1 MTQQQ
6 QTSADAVRKYRAAMA
21 GFLKSTLP
29 FMGHIAGPQT
39 DHPGLDADI
48 KAEIEHDPFNVFR
61 PHAVLLVR
69 KARLHVIAVL
79 AANRDSNLHSLAVQ
93 MRPALECAGQVVA
106 VFRNLFI
113 APDPNAVGQYLNA
126 DYYQTMQRH
135 TKGQLRHDY
144 LLDSIAKAD
153 PLGSSRRPKGLDE
166 VDKVQSLE
174 DGLAWYGY
182 LSRFHHP
189 KLDTL
194 RGPSFLGGVRSNNT
208 PQDQL
213 ACAALLD
220 YLAHQMLVMVAH
232 AGLSPSTDPSTD
244 PFLAEVFARLAEKRA
259 ATRLHR
265 AELASIFP
273 TTEPP
278 QKA

>member
-48 KAEIEHDPFNVFR
+48 KAEIEHDPFTVFR
-61 PHAVLLVR
+61 LDTVLLVR

-79 AANRDSNLHSLAVQ
+79 AANHDSNHHSLAVH
-93 MRPALECAGQVVA
+93 MRPALECAGQVVSIS
-106 VFRNLFI
+106 RNLFI
-113 APDPNAVGQYLNA
+113 APDSNAVGQYLNA

-135 TKGQLRHDY
+135 TKGQLGHDY
-144 LLDSIAKAD
+144 LLDSIAKVD
-153 PLGSSRRPKGLDE
+153 PLGSSRRSKGLNE
-166 VDKVQSLE
+166 VDKVQTLE
-174 DGLAWYGY
+174 DGPAWYDY

-213 ACAALLD
+213 ACTALLD

-232 AGLSPSTDPSTD
+232 AGLSPSTDPGTD

-265 AELASIFP
+265 ATLASIFP